1 MARKILSLKG
11 AGDLPD
17 AMHMHNHKQ
26 TSQKMSFSE
35 QKDSI

>member
-1 MARKILSLKG
+1 
-11 AGDLPD
+11 LPD